1 MSDFVILNGQLLLDE
16 DARIAPLD
24 GGFLHG
30 AGLFETMRARQGR
43 VPLLQAHLDRLHA
56 SAASMAMDFH
66 LETKVIAD
74 CIEELLTAEDIAEAR
89 IRLSV
94 SAGDTQARDGGATDR
109 ACTTLI
115 SAAPF
120 VAYPPSL
127 YENGMTVLVSSYRQN
142 PRMPSTGHKTL
153 SYVDRLLAL
162 RQAQVAGAGEALWLT
177 AAENALAEGCVSN
190 VFIVTTDGCVY
201 TPPCQYPADT
211 AFRMSLP
218 GITRNVLITSVNK
231 QDIKIREKMLFIEDL
246 LTASEVFLTNAIM
259 GVMPVSRIERHAV
272 GTEKPG
278 PVTRKLAQMYDQYV
292 TEQFDATRPNQKRA

>member
-1 MSDFVILNGQLLLDE
+1 
-16 DARIAPLD
+16 
-24 GGFLHG
+24 
-30 AGLFETMRARQGR
+30 
-43 VPLLQAHLDRLHA
+43 
-56 SAASMAMDFH
+56 MAMDFH
-66 LETKVIAD
+66 LETKMIAD
-74 CIEELLTAEDIAEAR
+74 CIEELLTAEDISEAR

-94 SAGDTQARDGGATDR
+94 SAGDTQARDGGAIDR

-231 QDIKIREKMLFIEDL
+231 QDIKIQEKMLFIEDL

>member
-1 MSDFVILNGQLLLDE
+1 MSDFVVLNGRLLLYE

-30 AGLFETMRARQGR
+30 AGLFETMRARRGR
-43 VPLLQAHLDRLHA
+43 VPLLHAHLDRLHA
-56 SAASMAMDFH
+56 SAAALAMELRLD
-66 LETKVIAD
+66 TPVIAD
-74 CIEELLTAEDIAEAR
+74 CIEELLAAENLSEAR

-94 SAGDTQARDGGATDR
+94 SAGDTHQPGGDAADR
-109 ACTTLI
+109 PNTTLI

-120 VAYPPSL
+120 VPYPPPL
-127 YENGMTVLVSSYRQN
+127 YENGMTVLVSNYRQN

-190 VFIVTTDGCVY
+190 VFLVAADGCVS
-201 TPPCQYPADT
+201 TPPCQYPVDKAY
-211 AFRMSLP
+211 RMCLP
-218 GITRNVLITSVNK
+218 GITRYVLINLKNK
-231 QDIKIREKMLFIEDL
+231 EDIIIQEKMLYIEDL
-246 LTASEVFLTNAIM
+246 LSASEVFLTNALM
-259 GVMPVSRIERHAV
+259 GVMPVCRIERHAV

-278 PVTRKLAQMYDQYV
+278 PVTRKLAQLYDHYL
-292 TEQFDATRPNQKRA
+292 TETSDAAT